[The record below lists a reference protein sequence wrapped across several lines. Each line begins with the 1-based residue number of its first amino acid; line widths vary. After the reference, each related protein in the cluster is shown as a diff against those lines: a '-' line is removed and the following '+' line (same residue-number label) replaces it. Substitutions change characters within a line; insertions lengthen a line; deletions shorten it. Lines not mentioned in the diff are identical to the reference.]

1 MLELFELT
9 AMTLPSYH
17 PCNLHIQVLELFE
30 LTGTAVS
37 GDTKAAISEGD
48 SFLQQTAD
56 EISKQ
61 VSYLVIT
68 PGYLVITP

>member
-1 MLELFELT
+1 M
-9 AMTLPSYH
+9 
-17 PCNLHIQVLELFE
+17 LELFE

-61 VSYLVIT
+61 VSRLVT
-68 PGYLVITP
+68 